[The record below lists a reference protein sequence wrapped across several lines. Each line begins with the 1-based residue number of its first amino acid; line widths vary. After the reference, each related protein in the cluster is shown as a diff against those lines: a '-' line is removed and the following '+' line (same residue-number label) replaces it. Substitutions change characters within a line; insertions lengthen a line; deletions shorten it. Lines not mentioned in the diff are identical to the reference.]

1 MLLTTGDN
9 YQADTSDIIAWQ
21 RAYPDANVHQ
31 EIMKMESWCDAN
43 PNRRRDKDGIK
54 GFIVMWL
61 GNAQNRESSTKSK
74 IKNEET
80 SLRSMTMQMQIA
92 DVSWVA
98 LEDRQNAIQFFLAKY
113 GHYYLN
119 GELHHG
125 S

>member
-1 MLLTTGDN
+1 
-9 YQADTSDIIAWQ
+9 
-21 RAYPDANVHQ
+21 
-31 EIMKMESWCDAN
+31 MESWCDAN

-74 IKNEET
+74 IKEET

-98 LEDRQNAIQFFLAKY
+98 LEDRQGAIQFFLAKY

-119 GELHHG
+119 GKLHYG